1 MLALATVLALRI
13 GDEARAQQV
22 PATDGPAGDGA
33 PGRPVA
39 ASQDIKATGDVS
51 AAPKDPDVKRTDAE
65 APKEPEGTG
74 STDRADANRPTQRV
88 GSSGVLD
95 DPQAGFVFVDPAPR
109 IVPESIITAIP
120 LVYPETGANGDPDAG
135 RVGKPG
141 GAASLLEPA
150 AEVEVPADPVNSAPV
165 ITSAAFSPILSE
177 TDSELATAGEI
188 KFSDADAGDKPT
200 ASLGAQTVTSDKV
213 TLTEVQAAAIKSGL
227 VLSADGSW
235 TFKLASPDYLPAGA
249 KIVLVST
256 VTVSDGK
263 GGTASQDVTI
273 TINGAND
280 AAVIG
285 NAGPNGVTEDV
296 GVSNGKLS
304 VSGQLSITDAD
315 TGEAFF
321 STVVISAAGNLG
333 TLVLGRDGQYT
344 YAVDNS
350 LVQYLRASETR
361 TKSFTVTSADGTQK
375 VISFVIT
382 GADDPTTITG
392 PGSGAVAEAGGVDNW
407 TSPDAFASGAL
418 TVSGDQGAAFVPV
431 DEPTASANGYGVYF
445 MTAGGEWTYR
455 VDNFNHAV
463 EALNVGDTLTDSFI
477 VRTTDGV
484 TKTITIT
491 IIGTNDA
498 AFINGIDF
506 GDVTEKGN
514 DPDQSASDA
523 RAEGQL
529 TAADVDNVPNTFR
542 AQTDTR
548 SAYGTFNLRADGS
561 WTYVLDD
568 AASAVQ
574 ALKGGSHVVDRFRVV
589 SIDGTEDWV
598 DVTIHGTNDAAIVSF
613 GQAAAGPGYTEG
625 GNAVSFASGLTI
637 ADADSDTM
645 SGATI
650 SIANGKSDWDMLNF
664 IAQHGI
670 TGSFN
675 ASTSTLTLSG
685 TATRQQYEDVLH
697 SVTYSSK
704 GAVLS
709 DRNPDAIRH
718 GRPGTRKRASHD
730 DDCGSW
736 RRHDFGRNRHGIR
749 LFGLHFWQQRPERH
763 PQRPRWQR
771 HDRWQ
776 GGQ

>member
-13 GDEARAQQV
+13 GDEARAQQA
-22 PATDGPAGDGA
+22 PATDAPAGDGA

-39 ASQDIKATGDVS
+39 ASQEIKATGDVS

-213 TLTEVQAAAIKSGL
+213 KLTEVQAAAIKSGL

-361 TKSFTVTSADGTQK
+361 TESFTVTSADGTQK

-392 PGSGAVAEAGGVDNW
+392 PGTGDVAEAGGVD
-407 TSPDAFASGAL
+407 
-418 TVSGDQGAAFVPV
+418 
-431 DEPTASANGYGVYF
+431 E
-445 MTAGGEWTYR
+445 
-455 VDNFNHAV
+455 
-463 EALNVGDTLTDSFI
+463 
-477 VRTTDGV
+477 
-484 TKTITIT
+484 
-491 IIGTNDA
+491 
-498 AFINGIDF
+498 
-506 GDVTEKGN
+506 
-514 DPDQSASDA
+514 
-523 RAEGQL
+523 
-529 TAADVDNVPNTFR
+529 
-542 AQTDTR
+542 
-548 SAYGTFNLRADGS
+548 
-561 WTYVLDD
+561 LDL
-568 AASAVQ
+568 A
-574 ALKGGSHVVDRFRVV
+574 
-589 SIDGTEDWV
+589 
-598 DVTIHGTNDAAIVSF
+598 
-613 GQAAAGPGYTEG
+613 
-625 GNAVSFASGLTI
+625 
-637 ADADSDTM
+637 
-645 SGATI
+645 
-650 SIANGKSDWDMLNF
+650 
-664 IAQHGI
+664 
-670 TGSFN
+670 
-675 ASTSTLTLSG
+675 
-685 TATRQQYEDVLH
+685 
-697 SVTYSSK
+697 
-704 GAVLS
+704 
-709 DRNPDAIRH
+709 
-718 GRPGTRKRASHD
+718 
-730 DDCGSW
+730 
-736 RRHDFGRNRHGIR
+736 
-749 LFGLHFWQQRPERH
+749 
-763 PQRPRWQR
+763 
-771 HDRWQ
+771 
-776 GGQ
+776 